1 MIKVLLKQ
9 PGHSTLDANVLL
21 VHHSLYL
28 KEKKDAERI
37 KYYLRG
43 EILSNL
49 KLDMIKVLLKQH
61 STLDANVLL
70 VHHSLF

>member
-9 PGHSTLDANVLL
+9 PAHSTLDANVLL

-37 KYYLRG
+37 KYV
-43 EILSNL
+43 LSQRE
-49 KLDMIKVLLKQH
+49 KLVKFK
-61 STLDANVLL
+61 A
-70 VHHSLF
+70 

>member
-1 MIKVLLKQ
+1 
-9 PGHSTLDANVLL
+9 LDANVLL

-37 KYYLRG
+37 KYYLHPKEDYLRG